1 MHGLN
6 GCCREA
12 GCGKQWLFP
21 YSRCPQ
27 SRLIQN
33 HPLQSRQERQ
43 AIGFAH
49 GQYILPEAFPDEL
62 YLWQQRTGKMIYLH
76 ETALFLHDISE
87 RTPPKLT
94 ATVPSTLAGRVKVY
108 YGKPDLFE
116 LGAVLRPSKLGH
128 QVRASGADNSRNPPK
143 QEPGGRSAYLCGVET
158 VYFFHAPDFNKLRE
172 YAEAFCL
179 TGVLR
184 TWLGVLMG

>member
-94 ATVPSTLAGRVKVY
+94 ATVPSTLAGSVKVY

-128 QVRASGADNSRNPPK
+128 QVRAYDLERTILEILRSRSRVDAQLIFAALKLYTFFMLRISINSENTQRL
-143 QEPGGRSAYLCGVET
+143 SA
-158 VYFFHAPDFNKLRE
+158 
-172 YAEAFCL
+172 
-179 TGVLR
+179 
-184 TWLGVLMG
+184 